1 MKFKIYSKSS
11 KSNDVI
17 MKFESASHT
26 TAIDYASQIKNIDR
40 KSFMELFDVK
50 QIVEKKV
57 INYGIL
63 PEKK

>member
-1 MKFKIYSKSS
+1 
-11 KSNDVI
+11 
-17 MKFESASHT
+17 MKFESANHT

>member
-1 MKFKIYSKSS
+1 
-11 KSNDVI
+11 

>member
-17 MKFESASHT
+17 MKFESANHT